1 VPVRERIEII
11 IDTLKNIGGSG
22 SYGFGP
28 NRVTSLASAIS
39 KGLQRFLAW
48 QDASH
53 AGGGNV
59 VVLNQ
64 PATHEETHVAPA
76 PAMAGAELDKH
87 VDPCPECGSHALA
100 VGEGCATCHNCGYS
114 KCS

>member
-1 VPVRERIEII
+1 
-11 IDTLKNIGGSG
+11 
-22 SYGFGP
+22 YGFGP

-48 QDASH
+48 KDSLAS
-53 AGGGNV
+53 GGNENV
-59 VVLNQ
+59 VAMVAHAHT
-64 PATHEETHVAPA
+64 PADSGHAAPSV
-76 PAMAGAELDKH
+76 MAGAEVDRH

>member
-1 VPVRERIEII
+1 
-11 IDTLKNIGGSG
+11 LKNIGGSG

-48 QDASH
+48 KDTTVA
-53 AGGGNV
+53 GNV
-59 VVLNQ
+59 IPMAVSPV
-64 PATHEETHVAPA
+64 AAAHHEEHHA
-76 PAMAGAELDKH
+76 PAMAGAESDKH

>member
-1 VPVRERIEII
+1 
-11 IDTLKNIGGSG
+11 G

-28 NRVTSLASAIS
+28 NRVTSLASAIA

-48 QDASH
+48 KDT
-53 AGGGNV
+53 AGSGTVIPLTGVSLAAEPAAHHHGN
-59 VVLNQ
+59 
-64 PATHEETHVAPA
+64 APV
-76 PAMAGAELDKH
+76 MAGAELDKH

-100 VGEGCATCHNCGYS
+100 VGEGCCTCHNCGYS